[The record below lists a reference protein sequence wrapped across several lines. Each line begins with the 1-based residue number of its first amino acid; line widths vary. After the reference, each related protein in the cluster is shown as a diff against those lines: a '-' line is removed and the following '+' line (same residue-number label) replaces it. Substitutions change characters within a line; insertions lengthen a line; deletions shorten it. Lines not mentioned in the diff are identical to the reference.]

1 MDSLVRSS
9 IHGLP
14 DVPGQDCP
22 FEKNKRIDLGTAHGA
37 SLKIWPAAALVAGD
51 ENTTDALNGPQ
62 VCVVVLLISHGDLDS
77 GDAP

>member
-1 MDSLVRSS
+1 MDSLVRPS

-51 ENTTDALNGPQ
+51 ENTTDYLRRPQ
-62 VCVVVLLISHGDLDS
+62 R
-77 GDAP
+77 APSTRRCSIDFPRRP